1 LKNHSSNGEND
12 NNVFNSLIKHIKTIP
27 EINECEYIF
36 IDNINFNNFRNPF
49 LKNKIFLTQNKL
61 NEFVMF
67 ENRDVQ
73 ENGKITNMTKVDPV
87 IVDLLILSNF
97 DKLPKHIEN
106 IIDEDTIIYK
116 NLGNDV
122 IYIEDYRNN
131 YFILITANEKIVIR
145 GNGTGTSIK
154 QYEIINT

>member
-1 LKNHSSNGEND
+1 
-12 NNVFNSLIKHIKTIP
+12 
-27 EINECEYIF
+27 
-36 IDNINFNNFRNPF
+36 
-49 LKNKIFLTQNKL
+49 
-61 NEFVMF
+61 MF